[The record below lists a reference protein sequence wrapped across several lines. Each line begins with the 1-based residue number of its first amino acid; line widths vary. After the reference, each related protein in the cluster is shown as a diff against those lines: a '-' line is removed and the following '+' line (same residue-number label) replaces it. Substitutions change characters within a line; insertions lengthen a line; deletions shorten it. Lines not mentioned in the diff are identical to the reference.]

1 MFRRVGGIVVVCAL
15 GRGDEPEVGVVA
27 GRRVGNAVQ
36 RNRAKRRLRE
46 AVVEVPLQPNT
57 AYVVIASTRV
67 LEVPFA
73 TLVDWLSRVVGGEL
87 GVGGDLEE
95 EEELKLFG
103 VLNLER
109 KVDLM
114 DTLPISKQELLIN
127 GQGYV
132 ELTGYAGPFDA
143 PM

>member
-95 EEELKLFG
+95 EEE
-103 VLNLER
+103 R
-109 KVDLM
+109 
-114 DTLPISKQELLIN
+114 
-127 GQGYV
+127 
-132 ELTGYAGPFDA
+132 
-143 PM
+143 